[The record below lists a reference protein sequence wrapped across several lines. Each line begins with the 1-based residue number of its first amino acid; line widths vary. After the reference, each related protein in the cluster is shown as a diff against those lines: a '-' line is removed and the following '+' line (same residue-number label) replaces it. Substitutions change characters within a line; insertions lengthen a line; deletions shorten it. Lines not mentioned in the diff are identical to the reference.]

1 MKRKNIVYIALL
13 MYFIMFGITSTLFAQ
28 DIYEVSVSNSLNV
41 RILPNAESKKI
52 GTLTNGTLVEV
63 ISINDKWANIVYANT
78 NAYVVSKY
86 LKLKYSIPQEKVSV
100 DTISMDN
107 DTIVETADTII
118 IQDTI
123 VVQDTIAQRSKR
135 NRFLYRTHNQQKNIF
150 WEQWSIDF
158 LPSVFVG
165 ISNFICY
172 ALTPVPLCSYGFDAG
187 IQLKYSKY
195 SPHNYIAEG
204 DIGYAMKG
212 SGIFPIHYFTFR
224 LLPIGYQYNLK
235 KDITLTALT
244 GMVVNAGG
252 GRTEVY
258 DDMNSTTRW
267 ISAIPVDIGIQIK
280 ILAEYK
286 NFGLGISYDQ
296 GCTDVLDNET
306 YLRNYGIY
314 LHGTYRINLK

>member
-1 MKRKNIVYIALL
+1 MKYKLLLNIILITIFPSMAL
-13 MYFIMFGITSTLFAQ
+13 AQ
-28 DIYEVSVSNSLNV
+28 DIYEVSVSSTLNV
-41 RILPNAESKKI
+41 RKLPNAESKKI

-107 DTIVETADTII
+107 DTIVETANTII

-123 VVQDTIAQRSKR
+123 VVQDTIAKRSKR

-165 ISNFICY
+165 ISNFVCY
-172 ALTPVPLCSYGFDAG
+172 ELTPVPLCSYGFDAG
-187 IQLKYSKY
+187 VQLKYSKY
-195 SPHNYIAEG
+195 SPHNYIAESS
-204 DIGYAMKG
+204 IGYAMKG
-212 SGIFPIHYFTFR
+212 SGVFPIHYFTFR

-244 GMVVNAGG
+244 GMVLNAGG
-252 GRTEVY
+252 GYAEAFNEAKLSKRIY
-258 DDMNSTTRW
+258 AN
-267 ISAIPVDIGIQIK
+267 PVDIGLQIK
-280 ILAEYK
+280 VLAEYK
-286 NFGLGISYDQ
+286 KWGFGISYDQ
-296 GCTDVLDNET
+296 GFMSVRYNSP
-306 YLRNYGIY
+306 YLLNYGIY

>member
-1 MKRKNIVYIALL
+1 MNMKYKLLLNIILIAILPS
-13 MYFIMFGITSTLFAQ
+13 ITLAQ
-28 DIYEVSVSNSLNV
+28 NIYEVSVSSTLNV
-41 RILPNAESKKI
+41 RKLPNAESKKI

-63 ISINDKWANIVYANT
+63 ISINDKWANIMYANT

-123 VVQDTIAQRSKR
+123 VVQDTIAKRSKR

-165 ISNFICY
+165 ISNFVCY
-172 ALTPVPLCSYGFDAG
+172 ELTPVPLCSYGFDAG

-244 GMVVNAGG
+244 GMVLNAGG
-252 GRTEVY
+252 GYAEAFNEAKLSKRIY
-258 DDMNSTTRW
+258 AN
-267 ISAIPVDIGIQIK
+267 PVDIGLQIK
-280 ILAEYK
+280 FLAEYK
-286 NFGLGISYDQ
+286 KWGLGISYDQ
-296 GCTDVLDNET
+296 GFMAVRYNTP
-306 YLRNYGIY
+306 YLLNYGIY

>member
-1 MKRKNIVYIALL
+1 MKYKLLLNIILITIFPSMAL
-13 MYFIMFGITSTLFAQ
+13 AQ

-41 RILPNAESKKI
+41 RIQPNAESKKI
-52 GTLTNGTLVEV
+52 GTLANGTLVEV

-100 DTISMDN
+100 DTISLDN
-107 DTIVETADTII
+107 DTIVEMPDTII

-123 VVQDTIAQRSKR
+123 VVQDTIPKRSRR
-135 NRFLYRTHNQQKNIF
+135 NLFFSRTHNQQENIF

-165 ISNFICY
+165 ISNFVCY
-172 ALTPVPLCSYGFDAG
+172 ELTPVPLCSYGFDAG
-187 IQLKYSKY
+187 VQLKYSKY
-195 SPHNYIAEG
+195 SPHNYIAESS
-204 DIGYAMKG
+204 IGYAMKG
-212 SGIFPIHYFTFR
+212 SGVFPIHYFTFR

-244 GMVVNAGG
+244 GMVLNAGG
-252 GRTEVY
+252 GYAEAFNEVKLSKRIY
-258 DDMNSTTRW
+258 AN
-267 ISAIPVDIGIQIK
+267 PVDIGLQIK
-280 ILAEYK
+280 VLAEYK
-286 NFGLGISYDQ
+286 KWGFGISYDQ
-296 GCTDVLDNET
+296 GFMSVRYNSP
-306 YLRNYGIY
+306 YLLNYGIY